1 MLIVADSSALI
12 ALAICDSLVLLDQ
25 LFDNI
30 KVPQAVFNEV
40 IIDGKPV
47 ANTLKAYL
55 KGKVISVDLTAYVIN
70 AGGLGRGELEAMALY
85 RYLQADYLLIDDR
98 RARKVA
104 KINQMTIT
112 GSQGILLFAKQQGL
126 ITHVKPFLDKLR
138 TSNIRISERVITKT
152 LKLAG
157 EL

>member
-12 ALAICDSLVLLDQ
+12 ALAICDSLDLLEQ
-25 LFDNI
+25 LFDDI
-30 KVPQAVFNEV
+30 KVPQAVFQEV

-47 ANTLKAYL
+47 ANTLRSYL
-55 KGKVISVDLTAYVIN
+55 NGKIVSVDLTAYVIN

-85 RYLQADYLLIDDR
+85 KYLQADDLLVDDR

-104 KINQMTIT
+104 KINKMAIT
-112 GSQGILLFAKQQGL
+112 GSQGILLLAKRL
-126 ITHVKPFLDKLR
+126 ITHVKPFLEQLQNL
-138 TSNIRISERVITKT
+138 NIRISERVIKKT

>member
-25 LFDNI
+25 LFDDI
-30 KVPQAVFNEV
+30 KVPQAVFDEV

-47 ANTLKAYL
+47 AKTLKEYL
-55 KGKVISVDLTAYVIN
+55 NGKVVSAELTVYVIN

-85 RYLQADYLLIDDR
+85 KQLQADYLLIDDR

-104 KINQMTIT
+104 QFNQITIT
-112 GSQGILLFAKQQGL
+112 GSQGILLLAKQQGF
-126 ITHVKPFLDKLR
+126 ITHVKPFLEQLR
-138 TSNIRISERVITKT
+138 TSNIRISERVIMKT
-152 LKLAG
+152 LKLAR

>member
-1 MLIVADSSALI
+1 MRIVADSSALI

-25 LFDNI
+25 LFDDI
-30 KVPQAVFNEV
+30 KVPQAVFHEV

-47 ANTLKAYL
+47 ANTLKDYL
-55 KGKVISVDLTAYVIN
+55 NGKVVGIDLTPYVIN

-85 RYLQADYLLIDDR
+85 KHLPADYLLVDDR
-98 RARKVA
+98 WARKVA
-104 KINQMTIT
+104 QLNQITIT
-112 GSQGILLFAKQQGL
+112 GSQGILLFAKQQGI
-126 ITHVKPFLDKLR
+126 ITQVKPFLEQLQ
-138 TSNIRISERVITKT
+138 TSTIHISKQVITTT